1 MPGRKQ
7 TRRTTVK
14 DVRTILRLSHGQGL
28 SEREVAARL
37 KLSRATV
44 STCLLRSREAG
55 LSSWPLPAVYEDD
68 AMLEQLLFR
77 RMGRPPRDTRPP
89 HWPTV
94 AGELKRKGVTLILLW
109 QEYRAVHPDG
119 CGYTWF
125 CDAFRR
131 SIDRARAA
139 SAAATPGSATPSGP
153 SSAGRMQAGAIGTKP
168 AR

>member
-28 SEREVAARL
+28 SDREVAARL

-44 STCLLRSREAG
+44 STYLFRAREAG

-77 RMGRPPRDTRPP
+77 RMGRPPRDTRQP

-94 AGELKRKGVTLILLW
+94 AAELKRKGVTLSLLW
-109 QEYRAVHPDG
+109 QEYRAAHPDP
-119 CGYTWF
+119 
-125 CDAFRR
+125 AH
-131 SIDRARAA
+131 
-139 SAAATPGSATPSGP
+139 
-153 SSAGRMQAGAIGTKP
+153 GRGLP
-168 AR
+168 